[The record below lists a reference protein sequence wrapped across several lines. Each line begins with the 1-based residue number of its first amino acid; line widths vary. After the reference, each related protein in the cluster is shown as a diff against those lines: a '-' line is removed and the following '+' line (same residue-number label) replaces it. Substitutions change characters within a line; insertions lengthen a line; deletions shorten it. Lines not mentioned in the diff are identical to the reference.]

1 MKNTLFIS
9 LIKKKIMFCLFL
21 WVSLLWAVMPSW
33 GNSPIQKH
41 TLNNGLTVI
50 LKENHSSP
58 LVSFQMWIKVG
69 SADEQD
75 NEAGI
80 THLIEHMLFKGTAK
94 RKVGEI
100 AREVETAGGEINA
113 FTSYDET
120 VFYLVIP
127 SRYFSSG
134 LDIMADAIQNSS
146 FDPEE
151 LKREKEVVLEE
162 VRMRTDQPSTKLY
175 EALFSAAYTVH
186 PYQRPIIGYEK
197 TVQSFDRAKV
207 FEYYRKWYAPD
218 NMALVVTGDFKSDE
232 ALSAIKKAFLNFTS
246 RMTGNPIRPAEPP
259 QKDVRSV
266 ILSEDVQKTYLEMAF
281 HIPAVNHNDLYPLDV
296 LMSILGDGESS
307 RLYQKVKA
315 EAGLVHSIDASSY
328 TPRDPG
334 VLMIGCLL
342 EGAKAKPALTKIF
355 QELYRIQSEPPSSEE
370 MQKAKLK
377 LTSDFIYSK
386 QTIEGEGRQLGYFE
400 TVVGDVAFEQA
411 YVERINQVTVQDI
424 INVAQKYFTPQN
436 ATIGF
441 LVPKK
446 DASLITNEEINISL
460 TGLEKP
466 SVFSS
471 AAAFPETQKFVLP
484 NGITLIVR
492 ENRNLPL
499 VSMQAVFLGGVRFE
513 KKENNGINNFIAE
526 MLTKGTKKRSA
537 LDIAK
542 EIESMAGEINGFS
555 GRNSF
560 GVSCTILSQFF
571 EPGLEL
577 FSDVLLNSSFPEEE
591 LEKKR
596 TDIIAAIE
604 QEEDQ
609 PFSFIR
615 KNFDAFFFENHPYGM
630 NTLGTKSVVSK
641 QTSRELGKYY
651 GELARSKNLVIT
663 IVGDVK
669 ADKARKMVEE
679 FFREFSDLPCVY
691 PAVPKEPT
699 PAAVRQKNL
708 TQGKKA
714 QAQVML
720 GFSGVDIK
728 NTDKYS
734 LEVLN
739 TILAG
744 QGGRLFTELRDK
756 QSLAYVVTS
765 FAWEG
770 IDPGYIAFY
779 IGCEPSKVEK
789 AIEGIKKEIRKIT
802 EKKVGPIEL
811 ERAKN
816 YVVGNFS
823 IDHQTNASIAAD
835 MGFNERYGL
844 GNDYSKTYL
853 DKILKVS
860 QEDVQRAAKKYLDFT
875 NYALLI
881 VTPEETSGIP

>member
-1 MKNTLFIS
+1 MRNRLFFPS
-9 LIKKKIMFCLFL
+9 VKKGIILCLTSWVSML
-21 WVSLLWAVMPSW
+21 WVIPSW

-41 TLNNGLTVI
+41 TLDNGLTVI

-75 NEAGI
+75 KEAGI
-80 THLIEHMLFKGTAK
+80 THFIEHMLFKGTAK

-113 FTSYDET
+113 FTSYDQT

-127 SRYFSSG
+127 NRYFSSG
-134 LDIMADAIQNSS
+134 LDIIADAIQNSS

-162 VRMRTDQPSTKLY
+162 VRMRTDQPSTKLD

-186 PYQRPIIGYEK
+186 PYQRPIIGFEK
-197 TVQSFDRAKV
+197 TVQSFDQAKV
-207 FEYYRKWYAPD
+207 MEYFRKWYAPD
-218 NMALVVTGDFKSDE
+218 NMVLAVTGDFNSDE
-232 ALSAIKKAFLNFTS
+232 ALASIKKAFLDFTS
-246 RMTGNPIRPAEPP
+246 HMTGNPNRPAEPT
-259 QKDVRSV
+259 QREMRSV

-281 HIPAVNHNDLYPLDV
+281 HIPAVSHKDLYPLD
-296 LMSILGDGESS
+296 LLASILGDGESS

-315 EAGLVHSIDASSY
+315 EAGLVHSINASSY

-334 VLMIGCLL
+334 VMMIGCLL
-342 EGAKAKPALTKIF
+342 EADKAKPALTKIF
-355 QELYRIQSEPPSSEE
+355 QELYRIQDEPPSSEE
-370 MQKAKLK
+370 IQKAKLK
-377 LTSDFIYSK
+377 LTSDFLYSQ
-386 QTIEGEGRQLGYFE
+386 QTIQGEGRQLGYFE
-400 TVVGDVAFEQA
+400 TVVGDVAFEQT
-411 YVERINQVTVQDI
+411 YVERVNQVTAQDI
-424 INVAQKYFTPQN
+424 IKVAQKYLTPQN
-436 ATIGF
+436 ATIGL
-441 LVPKK
+441 LVPEKET
-446 DASLITNEEINISL
+446 SPITYEGIRESIPQR
-460 TGLEKP
+460 GKP
-466 SVFSS
+466 SVLASTT
-471 AAAFPETQKFVLP
+471 PYPVTQKFILP
-484 NGITLIVR
+484 NGITLVVR
-492 ENRNLPL
+492 ENRNLPI

-542 EIESMAGEINGFS
+542 EIESMAGGVNGFS

-571 EPGLEL
+571 EQGLDL
-577 FSDVLLNSSFPEEE
+577 FSDVLINSSFPEEE
-591 LEKKR
+591 LAKKR
-596 TDIIAAIE
+596 ADIIAAIE
-604 QEEDQ
+604 QEKDQ
-609 PFSFIR
+609 PFPFIR

-630 NTLGTKSVVSK
+630 DALGTKDVVNK
-641 QTSRELGKYY
+641 LTSQELEEYY
-651 GELARSKNLVIT
+651 GSLARSKNLVIT
-663 IVGDVK
+663 IVGDVR
-669 ADKARKMVEE
+669 ADNAKKMVEAL
-679 FFREFSDLPCVY
+679 FHGFSGLPCAY
-691 PAVPKEPT
+691 PTVSQGSQSAVF
-699 PAAVRQKNL
+699 RQKEIK
-708 TQGKKA
+708 QGEKA

-728 NTDKYS
+728 NPDKHS
-734 LEVLN
+734 LDVLN

-789 AIEGIKKEIRKIT
+789 AIDGIKKEIQKIT
-802 EKKVGPIEL
+802 EEKVSPQEL
-811 ERAKN
+811 ERAQN

-823 IDHQTNASIAAD
+823 IEHQTNASIAAE

-860 QEDVQRAAKKYLDFT
+860 VKDVQRVAKKYLDLT
-875 NYALLI
+875 KYTLLI
-881 VTPEETSGIP
+881 VKPEETSVIP